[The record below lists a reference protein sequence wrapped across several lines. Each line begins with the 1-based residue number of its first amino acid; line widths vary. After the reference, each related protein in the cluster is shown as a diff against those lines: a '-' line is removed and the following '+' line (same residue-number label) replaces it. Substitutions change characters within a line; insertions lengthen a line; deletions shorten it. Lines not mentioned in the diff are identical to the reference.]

1 MDAPPDLRIMPDCAG
16 GGIYTLPLFRRNL
29 DFIPLQENGENP
41 QISLLQHTKTDM
53 DQSVALV
60 PR

>member
-1 MDAPPDLRIMPDCAG
+1 MPDCAG
-16 GGIYTLPLFRRNL
+16 GAIYTLPLFRRNL
-29 DFIPLQENGENP
+29 DFIPSQENGENP
-41 QISLLQHTKTDM
+41 QISLLQHAKTDM